1 MRPNPLQSFFIIW
14 SISMVSPQA
23 QNNAISMYESEQLGD
38 ATYFVESPAG
48 NCSVS
53 PTLPVWGEALD
64 FQVALSDAQYR
75 SGDQSAGCGTCL
87 EGTYLG
93 TGSGGNPP
101 PKVFTGL
108 VVDRCPA
115 CESGDLDLAL
125 NGADGRW
132 DVSWRATDCPVDDSN
147 LAYLF
152 QGSNPF
158 YLKLGVRNHRIAIK
172 ALQIQSQAGT
182 PFVTATRTTDNF
194 FTCSACPEPLEFPM
208 TVRVM
213 AVNGEI
219 INDWIPELTNN
230 VLLNG
235 INNQQFLSINDFIYK
250 DIFEY
255 PAF

>member
-1 MRPNPLQSFFIIW
+1 MRPNSRQSFFIIW
-14 SISMVSPQA
+14 CISVVSVQA
-23 QNNAISMYESEQLGD
+23 QNNAISMYETEQLGD

-48 NCSVS
+48 NCSIS
-53 PTLPVWGEALD
+53 PTLPVWGEAVD
-64 FQVALSDAQYR
+64 FQVALSEAQYT

-93 TGSGGNPP
+93 TGSGNNPP

-115 CESGDLDLAL
+115 CTAGDLDLAL

-132 DVSWRATDCPVDDSN
+132 DVSWRATDCPVADNN

-158 YLKLGVRNHRIAIK
+158 YIKLGVRNHRIAIK
-172 ALQIQSQAGT
+172 ALQIQSQTGT
-182 PFVTATRTTDNF
+182 AFVTATRTSDNF

-208 TVRVM
+208 PIRVM

-219 INDWIPELTNN
+219 INDQVPELTND

-235 INNQQFLSINDFIYK
+235 LNKQQFLSFDDFIFK
-250 DIFEY
+250 HDFDQ
-255 PAF
+255 PLF